1 MFNRF
6 ESFYNSRKCGF
17 VSSYYKK
24 GVNFEYI
31 ATVSK
36 KSQETEEVV
45 YKPVPITL
53 NYSEVLDKVQSLC
66 KDEETT
72 IHDIHDF
79 CVKSIPNYSK
89 RYGFHCCLPYE
100 YSCSYIADLTESPR
114 YFMNGIED
122 KEKYSEFIKDLKN
135 DFITNSLKKYSLNYA
150 KNHLTAKE
158 HDAIYSSE
166 EARKHWEE
174 TVSKKFKSVDELPVD
189 EESNKI
195 KAELVDFEK
204 KAQRS
209 HKFTYVDTLKFWL
222 QASCYFETLEN
233 IHEDESICMYSL
245 ENVGWH
251 SYTYPVHGDFEFKVN
266 TNFCYGSSS
275 FFNIIIK
282 YKGILILPYSH
293 IVSYYHANMVSFLSC
308 TRRYEAYRENWD
320 SCLKY
325 VVELINEAYIDENKF
340 IEKWI
345 KNELKIMIEGLK
357 SIMNNPDE
365 YLENCLQNPLD
376 EEKKDKLVS
385 VRNIS
390 EKEHSYYK
398 IYRHEMTIAFQAEKI
413 TDSIKVIDKLK
424 ELATIMP
431 DVLSTIEVIKNLN
444 KTARPIFK
452 NAINSIAL
460 DIEKRRTEI
469 SKHNKDLKEVKQK
482 CCMFDDECR
491 NAWKNS
497 KDKENLDFCEFEK
510 SFIMH
515 HKEYEQNLKNKKDLK
530 DSIERLKQDIEKR
543 TSFKSNL
550 IQCTQKI
557 DKFLKI

>member
-89 RYGFHCCLPYE
+89 RYGFYCCLPYE
-100 YSCSYIADLTESPR
+100 YSCAYIAKNTEHPR
-114 YFMNGIED
+114 TFMYDIED
-122 KEKYSEFIKDLKN
+122 HEKYSEFIKELKN
-135 DFITNSLKKYSLNYA
+135 DFITKSLKEYSLGYA
-150 KNHLTAKE
+150 REHLTSKE

-166 EARKHWEE
+166 ETRKHWEE

-189 EESNKI
+189 EKSNRI
-195 KAELVDFEK
+195 KAELGDFEK
-204 KAQRS
+204 KAQRQ
-209 HKFTYVDTLKFWL
+209 HKFMYADALKFWIL
-222 QASCYFETLEN
+222 AFCYFDTLDSLL
-233 IHEDESICMYSL
+233 EDKTICMYSL
-245 ENVGWH
+245 EDVGWH

-266 TNFCYGSSS
+266 TNFCYGTSSY
-275 FFNIIIK
+275 FDIIIK
-282 YKGILILPYSH
+282 YKGIKILPYSH
-293 IVSYYHANMVSFLSC
+293 IVSFYHANMVSFLSC
-308 TRRYEAYRENWD
+308 TRKYDAYRQNWD

-325 VVELINEAYIDENKF
+325 VVELINEAYLDESKF

-345 KNELKIMIEGLK
+345 KQELTIMIKGLK
-357 SIMNNPDE
+357 SIMDNPDK
-365 YLENCLQNPLD
+365 YLEHCLQHPLD
-376 EEKKDKLVS
+376 ENKKDKLVS

-390 EKEHSYYK
+390 EEEFSYYK

-413 TDSIKVIDKLK
+413 TDSISVIDNLK
-424 ELATIMP
+424 QLSTVMP
-431 DVLSTIEVIKNLN
+431 DVLSSIEIIKKLN
-444 KTARPIFK
+444 KTAQPIF
-452 NAINSIAL
+452 NDAMSSIAL
-460 DIEKRRTEI
+460 DIEKRNDKI
-469 SKHNKDLKEVKQK
+469 SECQKELKDVKNT
-482 CCMFDDECR
+482 CNMYVEECR
-491 NAWKNS
+491 NAWKNTN
-497 KDKENLDFCEFEK
+497 DRENLDFSEFEK
-510 SFIMH
+510 NFIKN
-515 HKEYEQNLKNKKDLK
+515 HKEYEENLNTKQKLMDSLEELK
-530 DSIERLKQDIEKR
+530 LDVEKR
-543 TSFKSNL
+543 KSFKSKL
-550 IQCTQKI
+550 KECTKKI
-557 DKFLKI
+557 DKFLAK